1 MRWGRVPRGSRSLI
15 RRLLFVAF
23 FIEVGLLLIVLP
35 WSTFWE
41 TNYFASLYPNLLPL
55 MTNDFVRGGVSG
67 VGLINLCAGV
77 AELAGVFVLR
87 PPVRHEMPDPPF
99 ADSADH
105 RAEP

>member
-1 MRWGRVPRGSRSLI
+1 
-15 RRLLFVAF
+15 VAF
-23 FIEVGLLLIVLP
+23 FIEVGLLLVVLP

-77 AELAGVFVLR
+77 AELASVFVLR
-87 PPVRHEMPDPPF
+87 SDIPQLPDASYP
-99 ADSADH
+99 DSADH

>member
-1 MRWGRVPRGSRSLI
+1 M
-15 RRLLFVAF
+15 
-23 FIEVGLLLIVLP
+23 GLLLVVLP

-67 VGLINLCAGV
+67 VGLINLCAGIV
-77 AELAGVFVLR
+77 ELAGVFVLR
-87 PPVRHEMPDPPF
+87 SDIQPQSPDASYP
-99 ADSADH
+99 DSADR

>member
-1 MRWGRVPRGSRSLI
+1 M
-15 RRLLFVAF
+15 AF
-23 FIEVGLLLIVLP
+23 FIEVGLLLVVLP

-41 TNYFASLYPNLLPL
+41 TNYFASVYPNLLPF

-67 VGLINLCAGV
+67 VGLINLFAGV

-87 PPVRHEMPDPPF
+87 SDIQPQAPDPTYP
-99 ADSADH
+99 DPVDR

>member
-1 MRWGRVPRGSRSLI
+1 
-15 RRLLFVAF
+15 VAF

-41 TNYFASLYPNLLPL
+41 TNYFASMYPNLLPL

-87 PPVRHEMPDPPF
+87 PDIRRELPQTSYPDSV
-99 ADSADH
+99 DR